1 MPAAEQSAPG
11 PDFTS
16 VTERGGEAVSRAQLD
31 RFFQRYLWAG
41 RFCAGKDVLE
51 MACGT
56 GPGLG
61 HLQAVSRSLVA
72 GDISPAVLDHARR
85 HYGSR
90 IDLRQ
95 FDATCTP
102 FEDGSFDVVILFE
115 AIYYVADVDALARE
129 VRRLLRPG
137 GQFLVATANKDLFDF
152 NPSPYSRRYFNP
164 PELHDLLSRHGF
176 ETAFYGGS
184 PVPAQSWR
192 QGALRWLKKT
202 AVSMHLIPGSMN
214 GKRLLKRLVFGRLV
228 PMPVE
233 LDVRLARYEAPV
245 QISSAVADERHLVL
259 YCVATRL

>member
-1 MPAAEQSAPG
+1 MPAIERFAPG
-11 PDFTS
+11 PNFIS

-41 RFCAGKDVLE
+41 RLCAGKDVLE

-61 HLQAVSRSLVA
+61 YLQAVSRSLVA
-72 GDISPAVLDHARR
+72 GDISPAVLDFARR

-95 FDATCTP
+95 FDATHTP
-102 FEDGSFDVVILFE
+102 FDDGTFDIVVLFE

-152 NPSPYSRRYFNP
+152 NPSPLSHRYFSP
-164 PELHDLLSRHGF
+164 PELRDLLLRHGF

-184 PVPAQSWR
+184 PVPVQGWR
-192 QGALRWLKKT
+192 HRTMRWLKRA
-202 AVSMHLIPGSMN
+202 AVSLRVIPGSMN
-214 GKRLLKRLVFGRLV
+214 GKRLLKRLVFGKLV

-233 LDVRLARYEAPV
+233 LDVLRARYEAPV
-245 QISSAVADERHLVL
+245 PISSQVADERHLVL